1 MYNYLVKNP
10 IIATIFLVVVVAF
23 VIFLLVKFMQRVGLE
38 KVRETVYKGFIVA
51 EHEFL
56 QGDNEDKFN
65 YVVDLAKSSIPL
77 PFSLF
82 ITDKLLR
89 KVIQLWF
96 DLCKDL
102 LDDGKLNNSENNKE
116 E

>member
-56 QGDNEDKFN
+56 HGYNEDKFN

-102 LDDGKLNNSENNKE
+102 LDDGKLNGTSTED
-116 E
+116 

>member
-1 MYNYLVKNP
+1 MYEYLVKNP
-10 IIATIFLVVVVAF
+10 ILAIIFIVIVVALA
-23 VIFLLVKFMQRVGLE
+23 ILLMVKLIQKVGLE
-38 KVRETVYKGFIVA
+38 KVREVVYKGFVEA
-51 EHEFL
+51 ENEFL
-56 QGDNEDKFN
+56 YGENTEKFDF
-65 YVVDLAKSSIPL
+65 VVDLAKKSIPL

-82 ITDKLLR
+82 ITDTLLR

-102 LDDGKLNNSENNKE
+102 LDDGKLDSKKE

>member
-23 VIFLLVKFMQRVGLE
+23 VIFLLVKFVQRVGLE

-56 QGDNEDKFN
+56 HGDNEDKFN

-102 LDDGKLNNSENNKE
+102 LDDGKLNNSENK
-116 E
+116 